1 MELFMW
7 EAVMQSRE
15 IEIINKLGLHARA
28 SSKLVQLA
36 NGFKSDIMIVR
47 NGRQANAKSI
57 MSLMM
62 LAAAKGA
69 KITVTSNGD
78 DETEALEKVCELFA
92 DRFGE
97 NE

>member
-1 MELFMW
+1 
-7 EAVMQSRE
+7 MQSRE

-36 NGFKSDIMIVR
+36 NSFKSDIFIVR

-62 LAAAKGA
+62 LAAAKGSQ
-69 KITVTSNGD
+69 ITVTCNGA
-78 DETEALEKVCELFA
+78 DEIDALDKVCGLFA

>member
-1 MELFMW
+1 M
-7 EAVMQSRE
+7 VSRE
-15 IEIINKLGLHARA
+15 IEVINKLGLHARA

-36 NGFKSDIMIVR
+36 NKFQSEIFVVKKEKK
-47 NGRQANAKSI
+47 ANAKSI

-62 LAAAKGA
+62 LAANKGTQVEISCDGA
-69 KITVTSNGD
+69 
-78 DETEALEKVCELFA
+78 DEADALNSVCGLFA